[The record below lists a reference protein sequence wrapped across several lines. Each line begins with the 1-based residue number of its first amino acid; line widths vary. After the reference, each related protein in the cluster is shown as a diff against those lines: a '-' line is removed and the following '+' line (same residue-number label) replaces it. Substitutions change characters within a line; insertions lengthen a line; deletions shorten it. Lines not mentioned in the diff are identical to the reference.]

1 MSQQR
6 GHRLVPH
13 TADMRITAWA
23 ATREEC
29 VVEAV
34 RAVLDGFLTPTGSGP
49 VRTVTFQATGPTDAD
64 LLASVLD
71 EMIYLL
77 DVTGEVP
84 VAVGV
89 DPGAALGADEV
100 AATKRILGMDPAA
113 DGLRVRFGLA
123 PLSPDRVVG
132 AAPKA
137 VTLHELEFGRTDG
150 HWRCTVTLDV

>member
-89 DPGAALGADEV
+89 DP
-100 AATKRILGMDPAA
+100 AA

>member
-89 DPGAALGADEV
+89 DPAAE
-100 AATKRILGMDPAA
+100 
-113 DGLRVRFGLA
+113 GLRVRFGLA

>member
-89 DPGAALGADEV
+89 AP
-100 AATKRILGMDPAA
+100 PAE
-113 DGLRVRFGLA
+113 GLRVRFGLA

>member
-89 DPGAALGADEV
+89 A
-100 AATKRILGMDPAA
+100 PAA